1 MKQSSFLV
9 VLVVLS
15 LLLLGACQP
24 QQTIIY
30 HTGTQGLTL
39 TFAKDVPP
47 KTVYEDSIVPLVVT
61 LANKGAWDV
70 NYADI
75 VFSVKGDPFYVNVTN
90 DDTYHF
96 ADPYRWAEERGA
108 YGPPPPPDQSMLHG
122 KSPSWE
128 TGEWIDLHPTAEFKP
143 ILGLREQPTTQLFA
157 SACYAYG
164 TVLGTSLCVDANAFN
179 GNVQKQVCGAETLTF
194 KDQGAPVA
202 ITGIENRPS
211 PLRLSD
217 GTASRDL
224 VQPVFIIHIQNVGDG
239 AVLMPA
245 AKSADDLVTSCS
257 HGVTANPA
265 VAINATLS
273 SLQLNCKPN
282 PVPLMKDEG
291 YTTCVL
297 PASASG
303 TFSAPNYL
311 AAFKAELHYIYRSS
325 LSTDVTIQR
334 LPGGI
339 GTAASG
345 TEANPAYIEGKTR
358 CEFCSGNRNDPRCS
372 DWPPKA
378 NQTAAFS
385 CACSQQECT
394 QLAQHAP
401 AVCVFGETWCPGTSY
416 CCIPSA
422 R

>member
-1 MKQSSFLV
+1 MRRSSFLI
-9 VLVVLS
+9 VLAALS
-15 LLLLGACQP
+15 LLLLLGACQP

-30 HTGTQGLTL
+30 HTGTEGLTL
-39 TFAKDVPP
+39 AFAKDLPP

-61 LANKGAWDV
+61 LANKGARDV
-70 NYADI
+70 NYSDI

-90 DDTYHF
+90 DGTYRF
-96 ADPYRWAEERGA
+96 AEARGA
-108 YGPPPPPDQSMLHG
+108 YSQPLPAEETILHG
-122 KSPSWE
+122 KSPVWQ
-128 TGEWIDLHPTAEFKP
+128 TGEWVDLHPTAEFRP
-143 ILGLREQPTTQLFA
+143 IPGLREQPTTQLFA

-179 GNVQKQVCGAETLTF
+179 GNVQRQVCGAETLTF

-202 ITGIENRPS
+202 ITSIENRPS

-245 AKSADDLVTSCS
+245 AKSVDDLVASCS
-257 HGVTANPA
+257 RGVTANPA

-273 SLQLNCKPN
+273 SLQLECKPN
-282 PVPLMKDEG
+282 PVPLMNDEG

-311 AAFKAELHYIYRSS
+311 AVFKAELRYVYRSS
-325 LSTDVTIQR
+325 LSADVTIQR
-334 LPGGI
+334 VPGGI
-339 GTAASG
+339 GTASPPSG
-345 TEANPAYIEGKTR
+345 NEANPAFVEGKTR

-372 DWPPKA
+372 DWPAKA
-378 NQTAAFS
+378 NQTAEFS
-385 CACSQQECT
+385 CACGVQQCN
-394 QLAQHAP
+394 QLAQRAP
-401 AVCVFGETWCPGTSY
+401 AACVFGQTWCPGTSY
-416 CCIPSA
+416 CCIPGA